1 VHPTERDE
9 YKREEQGTW
18 AHELKWQRRAF
29 RDDPGPAWYF
39 NCLVALCALFW
50 LLSLV
55 PSAISA
61 LQSALSALTYFLAV
75 VSHGAHE
82 LKLVAA
88 TAEMPVYARLLWARM
103 PVYTPLPW
111 ARM

>member
-1 VHPTERDE
+1 MHPTERDE

-55 PSAISA
+55 PDAISA
-61 LQSALSALTYFLAV
+61 LQSALSALMHTLAV
-75 VSHGAHE
+75 VSHWTHE
-82 LKLVAA
+82 LKLVAVA
-88 TAEMPVYARLLWARM
+88 AEM